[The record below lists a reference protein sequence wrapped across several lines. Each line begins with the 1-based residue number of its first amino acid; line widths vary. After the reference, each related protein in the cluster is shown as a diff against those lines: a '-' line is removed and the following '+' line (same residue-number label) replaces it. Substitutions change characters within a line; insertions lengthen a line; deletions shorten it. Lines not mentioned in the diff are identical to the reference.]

1 MYGQTIRLEDEPVG
15 KLGFTLCDP
24 GYRDDRDCGRWYLDI
39 KNTKRALG
47 IYKNRYAC
55 VL

>member
-1 MYGQTIRLEDEPVG
+1 MVKRSVWKMNRLESPVLLRWLYIS
-15 KLGFTLCDP
+15 K
-24 GYRDDRDCGRWYLDI
+24 YIADCGRWYLDI
-39 KNTKRALG
+39 KKKRALG